1 MGFFGSGDKNQST
14 TNTQVGAS
22 ENAEL
27 NYASGSNTSKGG
39 LIGLTGSNLSNV
51 ALGGVSLGGANSGS
65 ITINGAAGV
74 EDATKQFSDVL
85 QQVSNQSGEI
95 VQNALKQVSN
105 LAESKQTQGVS
116 SLGKI
121 ALWGLGIIAAG
132 GLGYA
137 LLSKSK

>member
-1 MGFFGSGDKNQST
+1 MGFFGSGDKTQST

-22 ENAEL
+22 ENADL

-39 LIGLTGSNLSNV
+39 LVGLTGSNLSNV

-74 EDATKQFSDVL
+74 DDATKKFGEIIS
-85 QQVSNQSGEI
+85 QVSDQSGKLVE
-95 VQNALKQVSN
+95 NALDKVSA
-105 LAESKQTQGVS
+105 LSESKQTAGIS

-121 ALWGLGIIAAG
+121 ALWALGIVAVG
-132 GLGYA
+132 GVSYA
-137 LLSKSK
+137 LLTKR